1 MQLVTPGIGL
11 IFWMLVSFSL
21 VMYILAKYAWGPIMK
36 GIHQR
41 EDTIEKALEAANE
54 AKKEMLQLKAGNEQ
68 LLHDAKD
75 ERDALM
81 RDARKVRE
89 SILDEARAK
98 AAEESARILENAREN
113 IQFEKMAAINELK
126 NQIASISIE
135 IAEKLIGKEL
145 ENKQQQQQL
154 TEKLLKEVK
163 IN

>member
-68 LLHDAKD
+68 LLRDAKD

-98 AAEESARILENAREN
+98 AAAESARIIENAREN

>member
-1 MQLVTPGIGL
+1 MQLVTPGLGL

-21 VMYILAKYAWGPIMK
+21 VLFVLGKYAWKPIMK

-41 EDTIEKALEAANE
+41 EDSIEKALEAAND

-68 LLHDAKD
+68 LLRDAKD

-89 SILDEARAK
+89 AILEEAREK
-98 AAEESARILENAREN
+98 ANEEAARIMENAREN

-126 NQIASISIE
+126 NQIATISIE
-135 IAEKLIGKEL
+135 IAEKVIGKEL
-145 ENKQQQQQL
+145 ENKKAQQEL
-154 TEKLLKEVK
+154 TEKLLKDVK

>member
-68 LLHDAKD
+68 LLRDAKD
-75 ERDALM
+75 ERDALL

-154 TEKLLKEVK
+154 TEKLLKEIK

>member
-21 VMYILAKYAWGPIMK
+21 VMFILSKYAWGPIMK

-41 EDTIEKALEAANE
+41 EETIEKALEAANE

-68 LLHDAKD
+68 LLRDAKD

>member
-21 VMYILAKYAWGPIMK
+21 VLYVLGKYAWKPIMK

-41 EDTIEKALEAANE
+41 EDSIEKALEAAND

-68 LLHDAKD
+68 LLRDAKD

-81 RDARKVRE
+81 RDARKVKE
-89 SILDEARAK
+89 AILEEARVK
-98 AAEESARILENAREN
+98 ANEEAARIMENAREN
-113 IQFEKMAAINELK
+113 IQYEKMAAINDLK

-135 IAEKLIGKEL
+135 IAEKLLGKEL
-145 ENKQQQQQL
+145 ENKQQQQLL

>member
-21 VMYILAKYAWGPIMK
+21 VLFVLGKYAWGPIMK

-68 LLHDAKD
+68 LLRDAKD

-81 RDARKVRE
+81 RDARKVKE
-89 SILDEARAK
+89 AILEEAREK
-98 AAEESARILENAREN
+98 ANEEAARIMENAREN

-145 ENKQQQQQL
+145 EDKKKQHEL
-154 TEKLLKEVK
+154 TEKLLKDVK

>member
-21 VMYILAKYAWGPIMK
+21 VMYVLAKFAWAPIMK
-36 GIHQR
+36 GIHHR
-41 EDTIEKALEAANE
+41 EETIEKALEAANE

-68 LLHDAKD
+68 LLRDAKD

-89 SILDEARAK
+89 GIIEEARIK
-98 AAEESARILENAREN
+98 AGEEAARIVENAREN

-135 IAEKLIGKEL
+135 IAETLIGKEL
-145 ENKQQQQQL
+145 ENKKAQQAL

>member
-1 MQLVTPGIGL
+1 MQLVTPGLGL
-11 IFWMLVSFSL
+11 IFWMFISFSL
-21 VMYILAKYAWGPIMK
+21 VLLILGKYAWKPIMK

-41 EDTIEKALEAANE
+41 EETIEKALEAANN

-68 LLHDAKD
+68 LLRDAKD

-81 RDARKVRE
+81 RDARKVKE
-89 SILDEARAK
+89 AILDEARVK
-98 AAEESARILENAREN
+98 ANEEAARIMENAREN
-113 IQFEKMAAINELK
+113 IQFEKMAAINDLK

-145 ENKQQQQQL
+145 ENKQQQHQL

>member
-21 VMYILAKYAWGPIMK
+21 VLYVLGKYAWKPIMK

-41 EDTIEKALEAANE
+41 EDSIEKALEAAND

-68 LLHDAKD
+68 LLRDAKD

-81 RDARKVRE
+81 RDARKVKE
-89 SILDEARAK
+89 AILEEAREK
-98 AAEESARILENAREN
+98 ANEEAARILENAREN
-113 IQFEKMAAINELK
+113 IQYEKMAAINELK
-126 NQIASISIE
+126 NQIATISIE
-135 IAEKLIGKEL
+135 IAEKVIGKEL
-145 ENKQQQQQL
+145 ENKKAQQEL

>member
-21 VMYILAKYAWGPIMK
+21 VMFVLTKFAWKPIMK

-41 EDTIEKALEAANE
+41 EDSIEKALEAAND
-54 AKKEMLQLKAGNEQ
+54 AKKEMLKLKAGNEQ
-68 LLHDAKD
+68 LLRDAKD

-81 RDARKVRE
+81 RDARKLKE
-89 SILDEARAK
+89 SII
-98 AAEESARILENAREN
+98 ESARIQAGEEAGRIVETARQN
-113 IQFEKMAAINELK
+113 IQMEKMAAINDLK

-145 ENKQQQQQL
+145 ENKQQQQLL
-154 TEKLLKEVK
+154 TEKLLKDVK

>member
-11 IFWMLVSFSL
+11 LFWMLISFSL
-21 VMYILAKYAWGPIMK
+21 VLFILGKYAWAPIMK

-54 AKKEMLQLKAGNEQ
+54 AKKEMFKLKAGNEQ
-68 LLHDAKD
+68 LLREAKD

-81 RDARKVRE
+81 RDARKMKE
-89 SILDEARAK
+89 EILEEARTK

-113 IQFEKMAAINELK
+113 IQFEKMAAINDLK

-145 ENKQQQQQL
+145 EDKKQQQEL

>member
-21 VMYILAKYAWGPIMK
+21 VLFVLGKYAWKPIMK

-41 EDTIEKALEAANE
+41 EDSIEKALEAAND

-68 LLHDAKD
+68 LLRDAKD

-81 RDARKVRE
+81 RDARKVKE
-89 SILDEARAK
+89 AILDEARVK
-98 AAEESARILENAREN
+98 ANEEASRIMENAREN
-113 IQFEKMAAINELK
+113 IQYEKMAAINDLK

-145 ENKQQQQQL
+145 ENKKQQEQL

>member
-11 IFWMLVSFSL
+11 LFWMLVSFGL
-21 VMYILAKYAWGPIMK
+21 VLFILGKYAWAPIMK

-54 AKKEMLQLKAGNEQ
+54 AKKEMLKLKAGNEQ
-68 LLHDAKD
+68 LLREAKD

-81 RDARKVRE
+81 RDARKMKE
-89 SILDEARAK
+89 MILEEARAK
-98 AAEESARILENAREN
+98 GAEESARILENAREN
-113 IQFEKMAAINELK
+113 IQFEKMAAINDLK

-145 ENKQQQQQL
+145 ENKKQQQEL

>member
-1 MQLVTPGIGL
+1 MQLVNPGIGL

-41 EDTIEKALEAANE
+41 EDSIEKALEAAND
-54 AKKEMLQLKAGNEQ
+54 AKKEMLQLKVGNEQ
-68 LLHDAKD
+68 LLREAKD

-81 RDARKVRE
+81 REARKIKE
-89 SILDEARAK
+89 AILDEARTK
-98 AAEESARILENAREN
+98 ANEESARIIENAREN
-113 IQFEKMAAINELK
+113 IQFEKMAAINDLK

-145 ENKQQQQQL
+145 ESKEQQQIL
-154 TEKLLKEVK
+154 TEKLLKDVK

>member
-21 VMYILAKYAWGPIMK
+21 VLFVLGKYAWGPIMK

-41 EDTIEKALEAANE
+41 EDSIEKALEAANE

-68 LLHDAKD
+68 LLRDAKD

-81 RDARKVRE
+81 RDAHKVKE
-89 SILDEARAK
+89 AILEEARLK
-98 AAEESARILENAREN
+98 ANEEAARIMENAREN
-113 IQFEKMAAINELK
+113 IQYEKMAAINELK
-126 NQIASISIE
+126 NQIATISIE
-135 IAEKLIGKEL
+135 IAEKVIGKEL
-145 ENKQQQQQL
+145 ENKKAQQEL
-154 TEKLLKEVK
+154 TEKLLKDVK

>member
-21 VMYILAKYAWGPIMK
+21 VMYILAKYAWAPIMK

-68 LLHDAKD
+68 LLREAKD

-81 RDARKVRE
+81 RDARKMKE
-89 SILDEARAK
+89 AILDEARAK
-98 AAEESARILENAREN
+98 GAEESARILETAREN
-113 IQFEKMAAINELK
+113 IQFEKMAAINDLK

-145 ENKQQQQQL
+145 ENKKQQQEL

>member
-21 VMYILAKYAWGPIMK
+21 VMYVLAKYAWSPIMK

-54 AKKEMLQLKAGNEQ
+54 AKKEMLLLKAGNEQ
-68 LLHDAKD
+68 LLRDAKD

-81 RDARKVRE
+81 RDARKMKE
-89 SILDEARAK
+89 AILEEARAK
-98 AAEESARILENAREN
+98 GAEESARIVENARET
-113 IQFEKMAAINELK
+113 IQFEKMAAINDLK

>member
-11 IFWMLVSFSL
+11 LFWMLVSFSL
-21 VMYILAKYAWGPIMK
+21 VLFVLGKYAWKPIMK

-41 EDTIEKALEAANE
+41 EDTIEKAFEAANE
-54 AKKEMLQLKAGNEQ
+54 AKKEMLKLKAGNEQ
-68 LLHDAKD
+68 LLRDAKD

-81 RDARKVRE
+81 RDARKLKE
-89 SILDEARAK
+89 AILDEAREK
-98 AAEESARILENAREN
+98 AHEEADRIIENAREN

-145 ENKQQQQQL
+145 ENKEQQQQL
-154 TEKLLKEVK
+154 TEKLLSEVK

>member
-41 EDTIEKALEAANE
+41 EDTIEKALEAAND
-54 AKKEMLQLKAGNEQ
+54 AKKEMLLLKSGNEQ
-68 LLHDAKD
+68 LLRDAKD

-81 RDARKVRE
+81 RDARKVKE
-89 SILDEARAK
+89 AILDEARAK
-98 AAEESARILENAREN
+98 AAEESTRILENAREN
-113 IQFEKMAAINELK
+113 IQFEKMAAINDLK

-145 ENKQQQQQL
+145 ENKLKQKQL

>member
-11 IFWMLVSFSL
+11 LFWMLVSFSL
-21 VMYILAKYAWGPIMK
+21 VLFVLGKYAWKPIMK

-54 AKKEMLQLKAGNEQ
+54 AKKEMLKLKAGNEQ
-68 LLHDAKD
+68 LLRDAKD

-81 RDARKVRE
+81 RDARKLKE
-89 SILDEARAK
+89 AILDEAREK
-98 AAEESARILENAREN
+98 ANQEADRIIENAREN

-145 ENKQQQQQL
+145 ENKEQQQQL
-154 TEKLLKEVK
+154 TEKLLNEVK

>member
-11 IFWMLVSFSL
+11 LFWMLVSFSL
-21 VMYILAKYAWGPIMK
+21 VLFVLGKYAWKPIMK

-54 AKKEMLQLKAGNEQ
+54 AKKELLKLKAGNEQ
-68 LLHDAKD
+68 LLRDAKD

-81 RDARKVRE
+81 RDARKLKE
-89 SILDEARAK
+89 AILDEAREK
-98 AAEESARILENAREN
+98 AHEEADRIIENAREN

-145 ENKQQQQQL
+145 ENKEQQQQL
-154 TEKLLKEVK
+154 TEKLLNEVK

>member
-68 LLHDAKD
+68 LLRDAKD

-89 SILDEARAK
+89 SILDEARTK

-145 ENKQQQQQL
+145 ENKEQQQQL

>member
-11 IFWMLVSFSL
+11 IFWMLISFSL
-21 VMYILAKYAWGPIMK
+21 VMYVLAKFAWAPIMK

-68 LLHDAKD
+68 LLREAKD

-89 SILDEARAK
+89 SILDEARIK
-98 AAEESARILENAREN
+98 AGEEADRIIENAREN
-113 IQFEKMAAINELK
+113 IQFEKMAAINDLK

>member
-11 IFWMLVSFSL
+11 LFWMLVSFSL
-21 VMYILAKYAWGPIMK
+21 VLFVLGKYAWKPIMK

-41 EDTIEKALEAANE
+41 EDTIEKALEAANV
-54 AKKEMLQLKAGNEQ
+54 AKKEMLKLKAGNEQ
-68 LLHDAKD
+68 LLRDAKD

-81 RDARKVRE
+81 RDARKLKE
-89 SILDEARAK
+89 AILDEAREK
-98 AAEESARILENAREN
+98 AHEEADRIIENAREN

-145 ENKQQQQQL
+145 ENKEQQQQL
-154 TEKLLKEVK
+154 TEKLLSEVK

>member
-11 IFWMLVSFSL
+11 MFWMIVSFGL
-21 VMYILAKYAWGPIMK
+21 VLFVLGKYAWKPIMK

-41 EDTIEKALEAANE
+41 EDSIEKALEAAND
-54 AKKEMLQLKAGNEQ
+54 AKKEMLKLKAGNEQ
-68 LLHDAKD
+68 LLRDAKD

-81 RDARKVRE
+81 RDARKVKE
-89 SILDEARAK
+89 AILEEAREK
-98 AAEESARILENAREN
+98 ANEEAARIMGNAREN

-126 NQIASISIE
+126 NQIATISIE
-135 IAEKLIGKEL
+135 IAEKIIGKEL
-145 ENKQQQQQL
+145 ENKKAQQEL